1 MQLTQVAPRRV
12 IGLAIALLISTGSA
26 LFGQG
31 GSSGTILG
39 TVVDA
44 AGAVVPNATVQV
56 KNTATGQTQ
65 QVPTNG
71 QGRFTIAEITIGSY
85 DAQASA
91 QGFKTVI
98 RKGITLTV
106 GSQVVV
112 DFALAVG
119 DTQQTITVEGQVSQV
134 DTVST
139 AVASYVEQKQIS
151 DLPLNGRNFTDLVA
165 LIPGVA
171 AGSQV
176 GNGGAKLLYGVEQN
190 FSVSGARSEGQA
202 YLLDGTDIQGF
213 WNHGSGSGVMGTTL
227 GIEAVAEFSVL
238 TNTYS
243 AQFGGNGAVVNTASR
258 SGTNAFHGSLYE
270 FLRNSSLD
278 ARNFFEGSTK
288 PPFRQN
294 QFGGSLG
301 GPIKKDKLFF
311 FVNSEE
317 LKRSLGQSVLALVP
331 DANAHK
337 GLLPCATAGAAFTCN
352 TATGLANVGVNP
364 KIASILDLY
373 PLPTTTLGGGV
384 GSILNTDKQTGSEN

>member
-65 QVPTNG
+65 QVPTDG

-176 GNGGAKLLYGVEQN
+176 GNGGANLLYGVEQN

-258 SGTNAFHGSLYE
+258 SGE
-270 FLRNSSLD
+270 NSRAASAASMPGFQAL
-278 ARNFFEGSTK
+278 ARKRDQARGLG
-288 PPFRQN
+288 FR
-294 QFGGSLG
+294 SH
-301 GPIKKDKLFF
+301 
-311 FVNSEE
+311 
-317 LKRSLGQSVLALVP
+317 RAT
-331 DANAHK
+331 ANAVRA
-337 GLLPCATAGAAFTCN
+337 PTIWAPTPATT
-352 TATGLANVGVNP
+352 
-364 KIASILDLY
+364 S
-373 PLPTTTLGGGV
+373 
-384 GSILNTDKQTGSEN
+384 

>member
-98 RKGITLTV
+98 RKGVTLTV

-134 DTVST
+134 
-139 AVASYVEQKQIS
+139 EI
-151 DLPLNGRNFTDLVA
+151 GR
-165 LIPGVA
+165 
-171 AGSQV
+171 
-176 GNGGAKLLYGVEQN
+176 
-190 FSVSGARSEGQA
+190 
-202 YLLDGTDIQGF
+202 
-213 WNHGSGSGVMGTTL
+213 
-227 GIEAVAEFSVL
+227 
-238 TNTYS
+238 
-243 AQFGGNGAVVNTASR
+243 
-258 SGTNAFHGSLYE
+258 
-270 FLRNSSLD
+270 
-278 ARNFFEGSTK
+278 
-288 PPFRQN
+288 
-294 QFGGSLG
+294 
-301 GPIKKDKLFF
+301 
-311 FVNSEE
+311 
-317 LKRSLGQSVLALVP
+317 
-331 DANAHK
+331 AH
-337 GLLPCATAGAAFTCN
+337 
-352 TATGLANVGVNP
+352 V
-364 KIASILDLY
+364 
-373 PLPTTTLGGGV
+373 
-384 GSILNTDKQTGSEN
+384 